1 MDEADDEI
9 VPRRTRWNPRGL
21 KGRGNPKVTGVLPVA
36 LEEATKVVQG
46 FLYSGK
52 EYVCVMQVH
61 ADIPEARVR
70 EVLGQF
76 VGEIIQKPPL
86 RASVKREPRKRFI
99 YQLNVHEVDGRTVLF
114 TCSCQAGT
122 YIRKLCADVG
132 EVLGCGAHMRE
143 LRRTRAGPFTEDDG
157 IVTLHELSA
166 AQSDFEAGNETPLRE
181 ILRPMEVALTALPH
195 IVMRDSAVDAI
206 CHGAE
211 LALPG
216 IVKLDSSIERS
227 KPVALFTLKGE
238 GVALGRA
245 LMASREMLDQEKGV
259 AVKTERVIMDRGT
272 YPALWKH

>member
-1 MDEADDEI
+1 
-9 VPRRTRWNPRGL
+9 
-21 KGRGNPKVTGVLPVA
+21 
-36 LEEATKVVQG
+36 
-46 FLYSGK
+46 
-52 EYVCVMQVH
+52 MQVH
-61 ADIPEARVR
+61 ADIPEGRLR

-76 VGEIIQKPPL
+76 EGEIFQKPPL

-122 YIRKLCADVG
+122 YIRKLCSDVG

-166 AQSDFEAGNETPLRE
+166 AQSDFEAGNEEPLRR
-181 ILRPMEVALTALPH
+181 IIRPMEVALTTLSH
-195 IVMRDSAVDAI
+195 ILIRDSAVDAI

-216 IVKLDSSIERS
+216 IVKLDSSIERN

-238 GVALGRA
+238 GVALGRD
-245 LMASREMLDQEKGV
+245 LMTSREMLDQEKGV
-259 AVKTERVIMDRGT
+259 AVKTDRVIMDRGT